1 MSSQVES
8 SQVRLDLYQDGT
20 IFMQRS
26 KNGTAEALG
35 KFLEEVELQQVV
47 Y

>member
-20 IFMQRS
+20 IFC
-26 KNGTAEALG
+26 NEARVAQLRLLAN
-35 KFLEEVELQQVV
+35 FLEEVELEQVV